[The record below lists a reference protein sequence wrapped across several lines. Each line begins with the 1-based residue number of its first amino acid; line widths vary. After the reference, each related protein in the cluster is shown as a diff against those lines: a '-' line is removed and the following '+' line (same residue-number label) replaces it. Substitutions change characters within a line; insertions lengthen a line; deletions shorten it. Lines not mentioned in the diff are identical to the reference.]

1 MFLSKIT
8 VQNFRLLRD
17 FTVDLEQELSLI
29 IGKNNSGKTSLLYL
43 LDKTFHWRDKGGC
56 IHIDDFNLDYKKSL
70 VDMLTKDEDI
80 NEDDYQ
86 EDGIRLRLYIKY
98 NDEDDLSNVGLIMM
112 DLDENN
118 YYVVLG
124 YDYVLPYE
132 AYCRLREKAKVNA
145 TKHGTNI
152 CEEVENLLDK
162 SIANYFVLRR
172 KSVAYD
178 STTNKTKENDYI
190 DLKNR
195 PQFHEDALISIG
207 YIDAKRQV
215 ANKEN
220 DKTLSLQTAELF
232 EQLKSEDNEEALD
245 NFIQT
250 ISDSDKKLGVVYSEM
265 FSTVLGKV
273 EEMGGVKPKE
283 TKLMVTSSLKQ
294 QNLLKG
300 NTKIVYEH
308 TGTQLP
314 EDHNGLGYMNLISMI
329 FQIEIIRQIFMKG
342 RNGKMADINL
352 LIIEEPEAH
361 THPQMQ
367 YIFIKNIKKLLNA
380 PLTTKDESRQ
390 IQSIISTHSSHIVS
404 ESEFSEIKY
413 MRRTGNEVTAKN
425 LKDLQK
431 EYDNDEQQWYTFL
444 KHYLTLSRSELF
456 FADKAIFIEGDTERI
471 LLPILMKKL
480 DQEELCDED
489 KNELPLC
496 KQNIS
501 IIEVGAYSH
510 IFGKF
515 INFIGLEKAVV
526 FTDLDV
532 GHKINGKGHILK
544 TKYVDSDAM
553 LTSNNA
559 LKEYFKNLK
568 DGNDL
573 KVNKLL
579 SLTDNQKVFTWNAVE
594 SQWKQDENGNMRVC
608 FQMKENNYQARTFED
623 NFFAINKEFLQNNK
637 SKIRGLNEGKLNDFL
652 DTTKDVDAYELAE
665 NGIES
670 KATFAVEIIY
680 NSEGNGKKEF
690 CGWNIPQYI
699 KDGLLWIRK

>member
-1 MFLSKIT
+1 MYISKISIE
-8 VQNFRLLRD
+8 NFRLLKN
-17 FTVDLEQELSLI
+17 FSIDLEEELSLI

-43 LDKTFHWRDKGGC
+43 LDKIFHWRDKGGC

-70 VDMLTKDEDI
+70 VDMLAKDEVID
-80 NEDDYQ
+80 EKEYQ
-86 EDGIRLRLYIKY
+86 EDGIRLRVYIKY
-98 NDEDDLSNVGLIMM
+98 NDDDDLSNVGLIMM

-132 AYCRLREKAKVNA
+132 AYCRLREKAKANA
-145 TKHGTNI
+145 DKHKASI
-152 CEEVENLLDK
+152 QEEVNKLLDK
-162 SIANYFVLRR
+162 SIVNYFVLRR
-172 KSVAYD
+172 KSIAYD
-178 STTNKTKENDYI
+178 AASNQINENDYI
-190 DLKNR
+190 DLKTR

-232 EQLKSEDNEEALD
+232 NQLQSDDNEVID

-250 ISDSDKKLGVVYSEM
+250 ISESDKKLGEVYNDM
-265 FSTVLGKV
+265 FSSVLDKV

-283 TKLMVTSSLKQ
+283 TKLQVTSSLKS

-300 NTKIVYEH
+300 NTKVVYEH
-308 TGTQLP
+308 TGVQLP

-329 FQIEIIRQIFMKG
+329 FQIEIIRQTFMKG

-380 PLTTKDESRQ
+380 PLTTKDEYRN

-404 ESEFSEIKY
+404 ESEFGDIKY
-413 MRRTGNEVTAKN
+413 MRRTGNEVIAKN
-425 LKDLQK
+425 LKDLQN

-515 INFIGLEKAVV
+515 INFIGLEKVVV

-532 GHKINGKGHILK
+532 GKKGDNGHIEK
-544 TKYVDSDAM
+544 TEYDGTDKM

-559 LKEYFKNLK
+559 LKDYFAKMK
-568 DGNDL
+568 EGNDL
-573 KVNKLL
+573 KVNQLI
-579 SLTDNQKVFTWNAVE
+579 SLTDTQKTFSWNANNTKWE
-594 SQWKQDENGNMRVC
+594 QQENGNMRVC
-608 FQMKENNYQARTFED
+608 FQIKENDYQARTFED
-623 NFFAINKEFLQNNK
+623 NFFIINKDFLQENK
-637 SKIRGLNEGKLNDFL
+637 DRIWGLKKNKL
-652 DTTKDVDAYELAE
+652 KAYLNSQISAYDLAE

-680 NSEGNGKKEF
+680 NSEENGNKEF

>member
-8 VQNFRLLRD
+8 VQNFRLLKE
-17 FTVDLEQELSLI
+17 FSIDLEKELSLI

-43 LDKTFHWRDKGGC
+43 LDKIFHWRDKGGC

-70 VDMLTKDEDI
+70 VDMLVKDEVID
-80 NEDDYQ
+80 EKEYQ
-86 EDGIRLRLYIKY
+86 EDGVRLRLYIKY
-98 NDEDDLSNVGLIMM
+98 NDDDDLSNVGLIMM

-132 AYCRLREKAKVNA
+132 AYCRLREKAKANA
-145 TKHGTNI
+145 DKHKTSI
-152 CEEVENLLDK
+152 QEEVEKLLDK
-162 SIANYFVLRR
+162 SIVNYFVLRR
-172 KSVAYD
+172 KSIAYD
-178 STTNKTKENDYI
+178 AASNQINENDYI
-190 DLKNR
+190 DLKTR

-232 EQLKSEDNEEALD
+232 NQLQSDDNEVID

-250 ISDSDKKLGVVYSEM
+250 ISESDKKLGEVYNDM
-265 FSTVLGKV
+265 FSSVLDKV

-283 TKLMVTSSLKQ
+283 TKLQVTSSLKS

-300 NTKIVYEH
+300 NTKVVYEH
-308 TGTQLP
+308 TGVQLP

-329 FQIEIIRQIFMKG
+329 FQIEIIRQTFMKG

-380 PLTTKDESRQ
+380 PLTTKDEYRK

-404 ESEFSEIKY
+404 ESEFGDIKY
-413 MRRTGNEVTAKN
+413 MRRTGNEVIAKN
-425 LKDLQK
+425 LKDLQN

-544 TKYVDSDAM
+544 TKYVDSDEM

-579 SLTDNQKVFTWNAVE
+579 SLTDNQKVFTWNTAE

-608 FQMKENNYQARTFED
+608 FQVKENNYQARTFED
-623 NFFAINKEFLQNNK
+623 NFFAINKDFLQDNK
-637 SKIRGLNEGKLNDFL
+637 DTIRGLDEGKLKDFL
-652 DTTKDVDAYELAE
+652 DTAKEFDEYDLAE
-665 NGIES
+665 AGIES
-670 KATFAVEIIY
+670 KATFAVEIIF
-680 NSEGNGKKEF
+680 NSVKKGDNEF

>member
-1 MFLSKIT
+1 MYLSKIT
-8 VQNFRLLRD
+8 VQNFRLLKD
-17 FTVDLEQELSLI
+17 FSVDLEKELSLI

-43 LDKTFHWRDKGGC
+43 LDKVFHWKDKGGC

-70 VDMLTKDEDI
+70 VKMLTKDDMITED
-80 NEDDYQ
+80 EYQ
-86 EDGIRLRLYIKY
+86 EDGVRLRLYIKY
-98 NDEDDLSNVGLIMM
+98 SDEDDLSNVGLIMM

-118 YYVVLG
+118 YYVILG
-124 YDYVLPYE
+124 YDYVLPYD
-132 AYCRLREKAKVNA
+132 AYCRLREKAKANSDKYNTA
-145 TKHGTNI
+145 I
-152 CEEVENLLDK
+152 QEEVEKVLDK
-162 SIANYFVLRR
+162 SISSYFVLRR
-172 KSVAYD
+172 KSIAYD
-178 STTNKTKENDYI
+178 SASNRIDESDYI
-190 DLKNR
+190 DLKSR

-232 EQLKSEDNEEALD
+232 EQLKSEDNEEVLD
-245 NFIQT
+245 NFIRT
-250 ISDSDKKLGVVYSEM
+250 ISDSDEKLGMVYDEM
-265 FSTVLGKV
+265 FSSVLGKV

-283 TKLMVTSSLKQ
+283 TKLKVTSSLRQ

-300 NTKIVYEH
+300 NTKVVYEH
-308 TGTQLP
+308 TGVQLP

-329 FQIEIIRQIFMKG
+329 FQIEIIRQTFMKG

-367 YIFIKNIKKLLNA
+367 YIFIKNIKQLLNA
-380 PLTTKDESRQ
+380 PLEARDETRQ
-390 IQSIISTHSSHIVS
+390 IQAIISTHSSYIVS
-404 ESEFSEIKY
+404 ESEFSDIKY
-413 MRRTGNEVTAKN
+413 MRRTGNEVKAKN

-444 KHYLTLSRSELF
+444 KHYLTLNRSELF

-471 LLPILMKKL
+471 LLPIMMKKI
-480 DQEELCDED
+480 DQEDPCNEAE
-489 KNELPLC
+489 NELPLC

-501 IIEVGAYSH
+501 VIEVGAYSH
-510 IFGKF
+510 IFGKL

-532 GHKINGKGHILK
+532 GKKGGNGHVEKAEYDGTEK
-544 TKYVDSDAM
+544 M

-559 LKEYFKNLK
+559 LKEYFANLK
-568 DGNDL
+568 AGNDL

-579 SLTDNQKVFTWNAVE
+579 ALTEKQKKFTWNE
-594 SQWKQDENGNMRVC
+594 STSKWLQNDNGNMKIS
-608 FQMKENNYQARTFED
+608 FQLKEKDYQSRTFED
-623 NFFAINKEFLQNNK
+623 NFFVINKEFMRENELH
-637 SKIRGLNEGKLNDFL
+637 IFGLKKGKLRAFL
-652 DTTKDVDAYELAE
+652 EDNISAYELAE
-665 NGIES
+665 DGIAS
-670 KATFAVEIIY
+670 KASFAVEIIY
-680 NSEGNGKKEF
+680 NSKKEGDNEF
-690 CGWNIPQYI
+690 CGWDIPQYI